1 LIYKIEY
8 FSYKILKVHY
18 GSILLETLI
27 SIVLLGLIVVGSFYS
42 YSFVHQR
49 ILAQRQQ
56 RIVLGVMQGWMEE
69 ISSYIISN
77 GATDNFSDPNV
88 QIGLEN
94 RFRQKF
100 TKDVSVLFTPGIIII
115 PDIIIDPDNDLIE
128 ITIKATLNG
137 MPINLYTELY
147 TD

>member
-1 LIYKIEY
+1 MKSL
-8 FSYKILKVHY
+8 FLKKLKKKK

-69 ISSYIISN
+69 ISSYLISN
-77 GATDNFSDPNV
+77 GATDNFADPNV
-88 QIGLEN
+88 QAGVEN
-94 RFRQKF
+94 RFRQQF
-100 TKDVSVLFTPGIIII
+100 RDDASVLFTPGIT
-115 PDIIIDPDNDLIE
+115 IDPNIDLVSIDNDLIE
-128 ITIKATLNG
+128 IRIWATLNG